1 MNLTQRRRGA
11 EKGTRFRASAPLRL
25 CVRLFLVTGVSFAVL
40 TGSLEAAVL
49 RFRPA
54 VQVSGGVVRVGDVA
68 EVTDADEAELDKLKA
83 ITLVP
88 APSAGRSVRVDYE
101 VVRSRLTAQG
111 VNMAEIEFAGKSV
124 VLVTG
129 TAAVEKP
136 VESKIQRV
144 AYTSDSVA
152 DAAQRRLSN
161 AVCDYLARA
170 DERLAKAIITAKLT
184 DEQIA
189 VLARPLVKIE
199 IGGGSAPWTGEQLF
213 AIRVRDPRKS
223 ERSMTVRCHVAPLSQ
238 VVHAART
245 IRAGQI
251 VTAEDIVLQATVEES
266 SGVRTLVDRVSLA
279 VGMQAARNI
288 RAGAPVAKEDL
299 KKAVLVQRSQPVTIL
314 SRVGPVTVSM
324 VGKADEDAAMGEPVS
339 VTTLDR
345 KRTLTAWVTGYHEVS
360 VTEPKSSGG
369 D

>member
-1 MNLTQRRRGA
+1 MNLTQRH
-11 EKGTRFRASAPLRL
+11 EGTEDWDRARSSAPLRL
-25 CVRLFLVTGVSFAVL
+25 CVRLFLVTGVGLVL
-40 TGSLEAAVL
+40 VAGNLEAAVL

-54 VQVSGGVVRVGDVA
+54 AQVSGGFVRIGDVA
-68 EVTDADEAELDKLKA
+68 DVTDADEAELEKLKS

-88 APSAGRSVRVDYE
+88 APSAGRSIRVDYE
-101 VVRSRLTAQG
+101 AVRSRLTAQD

-124 VLVTG
+124 VVVTRT
-129 TAAVEKP
+129 TADTL

-161 AVCDYLARA
+161 AICDYLARA
-170 DERLAKAIITAKLT
+170 DERLAKATITAKLT
-184 DEQIA
+184 DEQAA
-189 VLARPLVKIE
+189 VLARPLVKIDVR
-199 IGGGSAPWTGEQLF
+199 GGSAPWTGEQLF
-213 AIRVRDPRKS
+213 AVRVRDPRQA
-223 ERSMTVRCHVAPLSQ
+223 ERSMTIRCHVAPLSQ
-238 VVHAART
+238 VVHAVRT

-251 VTAEDIVLQATVEES
+251 VRAEDIALEATAEES
-266 SGVRTLVDRVSLA
+266 RDLRTLLDRASLA

-299 KKAVLVQRSQPVTIL
+299 KKAVLVQRNQPVTIL
-314 SRVGPVTVSM
+314 SRVGPVTVSL
-324 VGKADEDAAMGEPVS
+324 VGKADGDAAIGEQLS

-345 KRTLTAWVTGYHEVS
+345 KRTLTAWVIGYHEVS